1 MPKLKDSFARRN
13 AVILHSPKVAT

>member
-13 AVILHSPKVAT
+13 SGIFNSTQFAT